1 MNVESIGNLAG
12 VVWCA
17 LNDSKGAMTLKNL
30 RKATK
35 LKVSDMHLGIGW
47 LAKEGKLAFNDVD
60 GDVEISLL

>member
-1 MNVESIGNLAG
+1 M
-12 VVWCA
+12 VWCA